1 MSTRASDESWSRFK
15 GRMLALCLALQE
27 QTNDYPEGLKGPN
40 VEGEYSCKW
49 PDLLAWLQ
57 DDNLAVELSSE
68 KKLRK
73 NRYQDIKITFAG
85 RAPTAFFYS
94 RPELF
99 KELPPPEDPK
109 TDLRR
114 ATSRK
119 RKNVEEINE
128 NGEENQD
135 IIHKNVSRATVY
147 RLAEQVSYQDLA
159 CTARDRLEVITNFNA
174 RAQVAILLV
183 ARFAK
188 ELGVTN
194 DRLPQS
200 STLDTA
206 IVDSLSEGLRQLQDT
221 SRGGISV
228 TRSVVKRSII
238 AIAAGAI
245 GDNIATYFRHSFS
258 KPENVFVV
266 SNLLMNPK
274 DKAKGGSGIANADK
288 VKTVVNLLAL
298 LSHDKMFENGT
309 LRHEFLGAFN
319 DYNIKGSNKQK
330 ATAAK
335 QLVLMHMDAA
345 LSHFK
350 STVQNP
356 LYNARDL
363 FLYVPAE
370 TMMGVSI

>member
-1 MSTRASDESWSRFK
+1 
-15 GRMLALCLALQE
+15 MLALCLALQE

-73 NRYQDIKITFAG
+73 NRYHDIKITFAG

-114 ATSRK
+114 ATLRK

-174 RAQVAILLV
+174 RAQVAIP
-183 ARFAK
+183 
-188 ELGVTN
+188 GVDVQETQS
-194 DRLPQS
+194 RLHVIILTRVDWLETEQPQPPLHRNGS
-200 STLDTA
+200 PFPLA
-206 IVDSLSEGLRQLQDT
+206 
-221 SRGGISV
+221 
-228 TRSVVKRSII
+228 TR
-238 AIAAGAI
+238 
-245 GDNIATYFRHSFS
+245 
-258 KPENVFVV
+258 
-266 SNLLMNPK
+266 
-274 DKAKGGSGIANADK
+274 
-288 VKTVVNLLAL
+288 
-298 LSHDKMFENGT
+298 
-309 LRHEFLGAFN
+309 
-319 DYNIKGSNKQK
+319 
-330 ATAAK
+330 
-335 QLVLMHMDAA
+335 
-345 LSHFK
+345 
-350 STVQNP
+350 
-356 LYNARDL
+356 
-363 FLYVPAE
+363 
-370 TMMGVSI
+370 